1 MPLVLGAV
9 FFVILYTFWLHDRV
23 TAEALVREGVEQV
36 RTLPG
41 EEAEQRLAEGARQ
54 QLLWVP
60 VQAAS
65 LRQDGETV
73 QGSLQ
78 SREAAVGFG
87 FRAAFQVEASR
98 KNLDPPALLHL
109 CCLLLE

>member
-23 TAEALVREGVEQV
+23 MAEALVWEGVEQT
-36 RTLPG
+36 RTLSG
-41 EEAEQRLAEGARQ
+41 EEAEQRLTEGVRQ
-54 QLLWVP
+54 MLWIP
-60 VQAAS
+60 VQAVS
-65 LRQDGETV
+65 VRQEGETV

-87 FRAAFQVEASR
+87 FHAGFQVEASR
-98 KNLDPPALLHL
+98 KSVDPPALLRL

>member
-23 TAEALVREGVEQV
+23 TAEALVREEVEQV

-98 KNLDPPALLHL
+98 KNLDPPALLRL